1 MVHFQHEII
10 HLRFNKEFDGE
21 NYIKNKYSSNK
32 CVVYK
37 STHLKKILKSHKL
50 DFLQSKIGL
59 IFISNELYKIFNAS
73 TSGIPDLI
81 TLQLNGTFKFIEV
94 KNDGDSINGNQM
106 MFYSNHETLHITV
119 YYLKIK
125 YIE

>member
-1 MVHFQHEII
+1 MVHFKHEII
-10 HLRFNKEFDGE
+10 HLRFNEDFDGE
-21 NYIKNKYSSNK
+21 NYIKNKYSSTK

-37 STHLKKILKSHKL
+37 TTHLKKILKSHKL
-50 DFLQSKIGL
+50 DILPSEIGF
-59 IFISNELYKIFNAS
+59 IFILDELHKLFSAS

-106 MFYSNHETLHITV
+106 MFYSNHKSLHITV
-119 YYLKIK
+119 YYLNIK
-125 YIE
+125 YIK